1 MIKRVSKKRERKNGM
16 KRLMRSNKM
25 REGKH
30 TGIILVAKWFRT
42 RSEKDAIRL
51 TLEDIEGRTAT
62 VIVVPG
68 NIYGDRIIDNIL
80 NIYGEDDAELEDI
93 EGMKLIFEIEEN
105 GDFYNL
111 TDVYPI
117 DEDDEEDEI
126 LEEDNDEL
134 EEDEAEVLD
143 PFEEEEED
151 DEFFDD
157 EELED

>member
-30 TGIILVAKWFRT
+30 TGTILAAKWFRT

-51 TLEDIEGRTAT
+51 TLEDIKERTAT
-62 VIVVPG
+62 VIVIPG

-80 NIYGEDDAELEDI
+80 SIYGEDDAELEDI
-93 EGMKLIFEIEEN
+93 EGMELIFEIEEN

-126 LEEDNDEL
+126 LEEDNDDL
-134 EEDEAEVLD
+134 EEEDVLD
-143 PFEEEEED
+143 QFEEEEEE
-151 DEFFDD
+151 DEYFDD

>member
-1 MIKRVSKKRERKNGM
+1 MIKKVSKKRERKNGM
-16 KRLMRSNKM
+16 KRLMRSIRIK
-25 REGKH
+25 EGKH
-30 TGIILVAKWFRT
+30 KGKILKAKWIITKSRK
-42 RSEKDAIRL
+42 EAISF
-51 TLEDIEGRTAT
+51 TFEDKQGRTVS
-62 VIVVPG
+62 VIVIPG

-80 NIYGEDDAELEDI
+80 SIYGEDDAELEDI
-93 EGMKLIFEIEEN
+93 EGMELIFEIEEN

-126 LEEDNDEL
+126 LEED
-134 EEDEAEVLD
+134 EEEVLD